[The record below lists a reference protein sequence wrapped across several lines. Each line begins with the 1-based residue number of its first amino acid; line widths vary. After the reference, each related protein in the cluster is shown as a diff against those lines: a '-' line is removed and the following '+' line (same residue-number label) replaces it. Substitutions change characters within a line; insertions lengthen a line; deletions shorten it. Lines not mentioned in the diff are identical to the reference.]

1 MKTMYEEEIRILK
14 KIQNKQYDDEVK
26 EFIDKSL
33 QWYKDHANELQ
44 E

>member
-1 MKTMYEEEIRILK
+1 MSKEEIRILK

-26 EFIDKSL
+26 EFIDKAL